1 MKVTPETPPNGA
13 ELLDEAHKLLTTY
26 CALPSP
32 EAADAIVLWCAAT
45 HALPALPFAPRLSV
59 RSATKRSGKSRVLEI
74 ISPLSH
80 RPLATV
86 NATVAAIFRS
96 LGGDHPPTLIFDEV
110 DSIFGSRKVAENNE
124 DLRGLINA
132 GFERGK
138 PALRCSGPSLIPTE
152 FATFAMG
159 ALAGIGSL
167 PDTIEDRSIIIHMKR
182 RKPSEAVRPFR
193 VRRDR
198 PALDE
203 LGQRLAAWLQQAD
216 VIAVLD
222 VAQPETDLEDRAAD
236 VWEGLLMVAGLAG
249 GDWPERA
256 RRASKR
262 LTAESASDESETSMP
277 VQLLQDLREAFEFIK
292 SDHVPTEIL
301 LKHVKDLDGT
311 PWSDMDLTAHRLGR
325 MLREFGIKSTR
336 DTTGNKRGYR
346 RADFTDAWERYP
358 AAHASEASES
368 VNTPPD
374 QAKRSDTSSDALAVP
389 LKASEQVSERFRRSD
404 PISDGSDASDA
415 YPADNCCQDCGKP
428 YPTDILAARA
438 GRCVGCDQTHRRTA

>member
-1 MKVTPETPPNGA
+1 MLTVTPEQPPNGA
-13 ELLDEAHKLLTTY
+13 ELLDEAHKLLTSY

-59 RSATKRSGKSRVLEI
+59 RSATKRSGKSRVLEVV
-74 ISPLSH
+74 SPLSH

-138 PALRCSGPSLIPTE
+138 PALRCSGPLLIPTE
-152 FATFAMG
+152 FPTFAMA
-159 ALAGIGSL
+159 ALAGIGTL
-167 PDTIEDRSIIIHMKR
+167 PDTIEDRSVIIRMRR
-182 RKPSEAVRPFR
+182 RKPTEVVKPFR
-193 VRRDR
+193 LRRDR
-198 PALDE
+198 PELDE
-203 LGQRLAAWLQQAD
+203 LGQRLAAWLQQEH
-216 VIAVLD
+216 VVEVLAN
-222 VAQPETDLEDRAAD
+222 AQPETDLEDRAAD

-262 LTAESASDESETSMP
+262 LTAESAADESETSMP

-301 LKHVKDLDGT
+301 LKHVRDIDGT
-311 PWSDMDLTAHRLGR
+311 PWADMELTAHRLGR

-358 AAHASEASES
+358 AVQASEASES
-368 VNTPPD
+368 VNTPSD
-374 QAKRSDTSSDALAVP
+374 QAKRSDTSSDALTVP
-389 LKASEQVSERFRRSD
+389 RKASEQASERFRRSD
-404 PISDGSDASDA
+404 PISDASDASDA
-415 YPADNCCQDCGKP
+415 YPADDCCRDCQRP
-428 YPTDILAARA
+428 MPEWLLAERD
-438 GRCVGCDQTHRRTA
+438 GQCIDCRRRFA